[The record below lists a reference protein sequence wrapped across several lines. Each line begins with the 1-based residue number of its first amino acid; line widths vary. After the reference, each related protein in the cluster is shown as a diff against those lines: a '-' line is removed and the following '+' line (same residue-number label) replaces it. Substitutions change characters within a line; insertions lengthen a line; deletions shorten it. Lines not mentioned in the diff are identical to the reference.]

1 MHFITEICSQ
11 KVAQMFD
18 VVDVIFD
25 LPGYISGYAVSPES
39 RFALKLGTIHH
50 SHLQIP
56 ACKHEALGQGCGHN

>member
-39 RFALKLGTIHH
+39 RFAFKPGTSHN

-56 ACKHEALGQGCGHN
+56 ACKHEALGQGFSYN